1 MKVLIPES
9 INDITLGQYQKYVKL
24 QERTDI
30 DAYGFDKRKIEI
42 FCGVP
47 FQEVDKISIEDLKSI
62 SDAIDLALNQTVAFT
77 PTFSM
82 YGIKMGMIPNFEKD
96 KLTAKEYIDMTSY
109 AGDVENLH
117 KLMAVLFRPIK
128 YKKQNFIQKIFNIKI
143 LEEDLTG
150 YKIADYNG
158 TEEYANVMKSMPLS
172 IVNSSLVF
180 FSSLANELEQHIQK
194 FIMEEQ
200 KKATEL

>member
-47 FQEVDKISIEDLKSI
+47 FQQVDKISIEDLKSI
-62 SDAIDLALNQTVAFT
+62 SDAIDLALNQTVSFV
-77 PTFSM
+77 PTFKLHN
-82 YGIKMGMIPNFEKD
+82 IKMGMIPNFEND

-109 AGDVENLH
+109 SGDVENLN
-117 KLMAVLFRPIK
+117 KLMAVLFRPIVK
-128 YKKQNFIQKIFNIKI
+128 
-143 LEEDLTG
+143 EDLTG
-150 YKIADYNG
+150 YKIAEYNG
-158 TEEYANVMKSMPLS
+158 TEEYANVMKQMPLS
-172 IVNSSLVF
+172 IVNGALVF
-180 FSSLANELEQHIQK
+180 FSNLANELEHHIQR
-194 FIMEEQ
+194 FIIQEQ
-200 KKATEL
+200 KKEVVL

>member
-30 DAYGFDKRKIEI
+30 DSYGFDKRKIEI

-62 SDAIDLALNQTVAFT
+62 SEAIDLALGQTVAFT
-77 PTFSM
+77 PTFKL
-82 YGIKMGMIPNFEKD
+82 YDIKMGMMPNFEKD
-96 KLTAKEYIDMTSY
+96 KVSAKEYVDMTAY
-109 AGDVENLH
+109 GGEVENLH
-117 KLMAVLFRPIK
+117 KLMAVLFRPIVK
-128 YKKQNFIQKIFNIKI
+128 
-143 LEEDLTG
+143 EDLTG
-150 YKIADYNG
+150 YKIAEYKG

-194 FIMEEQ
+194 FIQAEQ
-200 KKATEL
+200 KREVKH

>member
-1 MKVLIPES
+1 MRLLIPES

-62 SDAIDLALNQTVAFT
+62 SDSIDLALNQTVAFT

-96 KLTAKEYIDMTSY
+96 KLTAKEYVDMTSY
-109 AGDVENLH
+109 QGEVENLH
-117 KLMAVLFRPIK
+117 KLMAVLFRPI
-128 YKKQNFIQKIFNIKI
+128 IK
-143 LEEDLTG
+143 EDLTG
-150 YKIADYNG
+150 YKIAEYKG

-180 FSSLANELEQHIQK
+180 FSNLANELEQHIQR
-194 FIMEEQ
+194 FIVAEQ
-200 KKATEL
+200 KKEVKL

>member
-62 SDAIDLALNQTVAFT
+62 SEAIDLALNQTVAFT

-96 KLTAKEYIDMTSY
+96 KVTAKEYVDMTSY
-109 AGDVENLH
+109 SGDVENLH
-117 KLMAVLFRPIK
+117 KLMAVLFRPIVK
-128 YKKQNFIQKIFNIKI
+128 
-143 LEEDLTG
+143 EDLTG
-150 YKIADYNG
+150 YKIAEYKG

-180 FSSLANELEQHIQK
+180 FSNLANELEQHIQK
-194 FIMEEQ
+194 FIVEEQ
-200 KKATEL
+200 KKEAKL

>member
-47 FQEVDKISIEDLKSI
+47 FQEVDKISIKDLKST
-62 SDAIDLALNQTVAFT
+62 SDSIDFALEQTVTFT

-96 KLTAKEYIDMTSY
+96 KVTAKEYVDMTSY
-109 AGDVENLH
+109 SGDVENLH
-117 KLMAVLFRPIK
+117 KLMAVLFRPIVK
-128 YKKQNFIQKIFNIKI
+128 
-143 LEEDLTG
+143 EDLTG
-150 YKIADYNG
+150 YKIAEYKG
-158 TEEYANVMKSMPLS
+158 TEEYANAMKSMPLS

-180 FSSLANELEQHIQK
+180 FSSLASELEEHIQR
-194 FIMEEQ
+194 FIVAEQ
-200 KKATEL
+200 KRAAKL